1 MFAQTPSCG
10 VLDDHTSPL
19 VDLNVLFLPN
29 PRGLKGNPLAWTDIP
44 LALQK
49 GSALEQVEA
58 CPFHGLQS
66 SNAKEGNLTS
76 A

>member
-1 MFAQTPSCG
+1 M
-10 VLDDHTSPL
+10 LDDQTSPP
-19 VDLNVLFLPN
+19 VNPNVLFLPN
-29 PRGLKGNPLAWTDIP
+29 PRGLKGNPLAWTDVP
-44 LALQK
+44 LAVQK
-49 GSALEQVEA
+49 ESALEQVEA